1 MRWLAF
7 LLVGAQVALA
17 AADGIQFEGSQTF
30 QPRRLLRALQRYDIR
45 LAVPVEPT
53 AADDAA
59 FFLQEFLNEQG
70 FPDAEV
76 HYRVQPGGGV
86 TFQISE
92 GAQFQL
98 GRLTVTGAKQIT
110 EQRVSDIF
118 TAAVRQATLRPFGR
132 LRFVEVA
139 IDQAVARIT
148 AAYVHEGF
156 LDAEVES
163 ATAIEG
169 RMVNVGL
176 QIVEGP
182 RFRVSDVQL
191 LGDVPEKVRKIT
203 KDFIN
208 HNYRPGQEL
217 VFRTKVLDTLR
228 NAGYFDAQVSE
239 ATANRSGEND
249 IVITLSVSPGVPY
262 RLGQITVQG
271 NKRTLTSAI
280 LKRLG
285 AKPGTSYDAAKLDTG
300 VRRLWFSG
308 AFSDINVKRTPT
320 ADHDVDVDLAV
331 EEGSA
336 KQFTLTGG
344 YGEWYGVMGEGLYTD
359 RNFFGTLNR
368 FSLKVFGSQKNF
380 GGEAVYSIPW
390 LFNVDATGNLGA
402 FAVRAELPAFRSTQ
416 IGANLGLERKFSERT
431 TSGWLLNYQWKSVM
445 DSEIFAENALDGAPI
460 NYTLGMLS
468 YRYTI
473 DRRNDILSPMK
484 GWYLRGDA
492 GVASRVLGGDVSFA
506 RLTGQ
511 ATWYLPLAEITPERP
526 FVPFFVFNER
536 AGLLLPYADTESVPV
551 QERFFLG
558 GPNTVRSFQ
567 LDGMAPRDSQG
578 DPEGGLA
585 YFVSNTELQWPVW
598 KGLYLAGFIDIGNL
612 APTVEEFTWGDTR
625 IGVGLGGRFYTPL
638 GAIRVDYGHNLI
650 RKDGDPIGAWQFG
663 FGFTF

>member
-1 MRWLAF
+1 M
-7 LLVGAQVALA
+7 ALA

-30 QPRRLLRALQRYDIR
+30 APGRLLRALRSYDIR

-59 FFLQEFLNEQG
+59 FFLQEFLNTQG

-76 HYRVQPGGGV
+76 NYQVHSNGGV

-92 GAQFQL
+92 GARFQL
-98 GRLTVTGAKQIT
+98 GRVTVTGAQQFT
-110 EQRVSDIF
+110 QERVADIF
-118 TAAVRQATLRPFGR
+118 TVAIRQATLRPFGR
-132 LRFVEVA
+132 LRFVEMA
-139 IDQAVARIT
+139 IDDAVAKIT

-156 LDAEVES
+156 LDAHVES

-169 RMVNVGL
+169 RMVHVDL

-182 RFRVSDVQL
+182 RFRIGGVQL
-191 LGDVPEKVRKIT
+191 QGEVPEKIHKIA
-203 KDFIN
+203 KGFIG

-217 VFRTKVLDTLR
+217 VCRTKILDALR

-239 ATANRSGEND
+239 ATADRTGDND
-249 IVITLSVSPGVPY
+249 VTIFLSVFPGAQY

-271 NKRTLTSAI
+271 QKRTQTSAI
-280 LKRLG
+280 LRRLG
-285 AKPGTSYDAAKLDTG
+285 ARPGTSYDAAKLDAG

-308 AFSDINVKRTPT
+308 AFSDVNVKRTPT
-320 ADHDVDVDLAV
+320 ADHDVDVDIAV
-331 EEGSA
+331 QEGAA
-336 KQFTLTGG
+336 KQFTVTGG
-344 YGEWYGVMGEGLYTD
+344 YGEWYGLMGEGTYVD
-359 RNFFGTLNR
+359 RNFLGTLNR
-368 FSLKVFGSQKNF
+368 LSLRVFGSQKSF
-380 GGEAVYSIPW
+380 GGEAVYSVPW
-390 LFNVDATGNLGA
+390 LFNVDAIGNVGA

-416 IGANLGLERKFSERT
+416 IGVNTGIERKFSERT
-431 TSGWLLNYQWKSVM
+431 TSGWLLNYQWKSVLN
-445 DSEIFAENALDGAPI
+445 SQVFAETALDGAPI
-460 NYTLGMLS
+460 NYTLGLLS

-511 ATWYLPLAEITPERP
+511 ATWYLPLREITPERP
-526 FVPFFVFNER
+526 FVPFFVLNER
-536 AGLLLPYADTESVPV
+536 GGLMLPYADTDSVPV

-558 GPNTVRSFQ
+558 GPDTVRSFQ
-567 LDGMAPRDSQG
+567 LDGMAPRDAQG
-578 DPEGGLA
+578 DPEGGMA
-585 YFVSNTELQWPVW
+585 YFVSNTELQWPIW
-598 KGLYLAGFIDIGNL
+598 KGLYLAGFVDIGNL